1 MSGFEQEIKEIFDRY
16 EVHLVI
22 SNDQLK
28 LEDKDGNQVELP
40 RAVLKK
46 SYAES
51 VELTFKLDK

>member
-16 EVHLVI
+16 KVHLVI